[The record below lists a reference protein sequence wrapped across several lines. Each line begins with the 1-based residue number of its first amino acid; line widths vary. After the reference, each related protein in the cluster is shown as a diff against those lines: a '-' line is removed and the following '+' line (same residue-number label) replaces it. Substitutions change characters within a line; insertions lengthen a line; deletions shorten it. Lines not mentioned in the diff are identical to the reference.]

1 MKIKPIHFKYFKKEF
16 LYWADYFNLNDTR
29 IEFKI
34 PMDGELEASGAAGV
48 DWEYEDSY
56 VTVYLN
62 SEQDFTTKT
71 AYADLANSAF
81 HECVEV
87 LLYRLHDMAIARN
100 FDQKEWL
107 AETHSIIHLL
117 WNRIGKKKYK
127 IT

>member
-1 MKIKPIHFKYFKKEF
+1 MKLKPIHFKYFKKEF

-34 PMDGELEASGAAGV
+34 PMNGELSASVAAEV
-48 DWEYEDSY
+48 YWEYEDSY

-87 LLYRLHDMAIARN
+87 FLYRLNDMAIARN
-100 FDQKEWL
+100 FDKREWL
-107 AETHSIIHLL
+107 AETHKIIHLL

-127 IT
+127 IK